1 MTFLK
6 SLNIFILFLGL
17 STVAQSQKL
26 GLDETDT
33 QANVKASYLFQI
45 SKYTDWPDETKQGP
59 FTIAVIGDPSLFNI
73 LRDKYANKPIG
84 SQLLQIAFAEKVSE
98 LPSSVQI
105 VYVSDEKDI
114 AECLKVS
121 KKKPMLITTEFDQAL
136 DKGVNINFVKQDGI
150 IRFELNDSQSQKKG
164 ILFSDKLKGWAT
176 KLK

>member
-6 SLNIFILFLGL
+6 SLNIILLFLGL
-17 STVAQSQKL
+17 SIVAQCQKI

-33 QANVKASYLFQI
+33 QANIKASYLFQI

-59 FTIAVIGDPSLFNI
+59 FTIAVIGNNSLFNI

-84 SQLLQIAFAEKVSE
+84 SQLLQIAYAEKVAE
-98 LPSSVQI
+98 LPSSAQI
-105 VYVSDEKDI
+105 VYVSSEKDLN
-114 AECLKVS
+114 ECLKVS
-121 KKKPMLITTEFDQAL
+121 KKKAMLIITELDEAL
-136 DKGVNINFVKQDGI
+136 ESGANINFVKQEGI